1 MDAAR
6 TSVKN
11 DRKDGKLMWEL
22 LPLQDIEDI
31 VKVYTEGATKYGPN
45 RWQNLENGYDRYKAA
60 MFRHLLEYEKGNEY
74 DDETGCRHLAQVAW
88 NAIALLHI
96 SKKPKTDGI

>member
-6 TSVKN
+6 NSVKN

-31 VKVYTEGATKYGPN
+31 VKVYTQGAIKYGPN
-45 RWQNLENGYDRYKAA
+45 TWQNLENGYDRYKAA

-96 SKKPKTDGI
+96 SKQSKTNGI